1 LNVDFVTFGLKSLT
15 MTNRKLLFI
24 LLLFLYTEISTAQ
37 KKETR
42 PNIIYMMADDLGYA
56 DLSCY
61 GRKDYQTPN
70 LDKLCSQGVKFMNAY
85 ATAPVCTPTRVAFM
99 TGRYPAR
106 LEVGLYE
113 PIAEGPKD
121 SMVGLAPNTPSIATR
136 LKKAGYETYLVGKWH
151 LGYKPQCSPIRNG
164 FDYFYGFHAGA
175 IDYISHSNDLYENET
190 KIEQPGYTTDLW
202 ANKSIEL
209 ISKQHA
215 KPFFLAVMFN
225 APHWPWQGPGDKPY
239 PAGFENWTKNGSPG
253 IYARMMRSL
262 DSAVGRIVNT
272 VDSLGIGNNTVI
284 IFTSDNGGERFSD
297 NGIYKSSKMNLW
309 EGGIR
314 EPAFVRW
321 TGRIKGNS
329 ETNQVVSTMDWTATI
344 LALGKAKPE
353 PKFPLDGMNVMP
365 VLLGR
370 EFPFDRIIYWR
381 IFQRRQH
388 KAMRLGRWKYLE
400 DEKKNEY
407 LFDLNT
413 DPKEEN
419 NLKEKHAALFQQMK
433 KKYADWEKTML
444 KPIPLAEGSH

>member
-1 LNVDFVTFGLKSLT
+1 MPNQKFFLLITF
-15 MTNRKLLFI
+15 LFSAPF
-24 LLLFLYTEISTAQ
+24 LFAQ
-37 KKETR
+37 KKDLR
-42 PNIIYMMADDLGYA
+42 PNIIYMMTDDLGYA

-121 SMVGLAPNTPSIATR
+121 SLVGLTPKTPSIASR

-151 LGYKPQCSPIRNG
+151 LGYQPSCSPIKNG

-175 IDYISHSNDLYENET
+175 IDYISHSSDLYENET
-190 KIEQPGYTTDLW
+190 KIEQSGYTTDLW
-202 ANKSIEL
+202 AGKAIEL
-209 ISKQHA
+209 INKAHT
-215 KPFFLAVMFN
+215 KPFFMAVMFN

-239 PAGFENWTKNGSPG
+239 PPGFDNWTKDGTPE
-253 IYARMMRSL
+253 IYARMMLSL
-262 DSAVGRIVNT
+262 DSAVGRIVNAI
-272 VDSLGIGNNTVI
+272 DSAGLANNTVI

-297 NGIYKSSKMNLW
+297 NGIYKGRKMTLW

-321 TGRIKGNS
+321 TGKIKEHS
-329 ETNQVVSTMDWTATI
+329 MTSQVTNTMDWTATI
-344 LALGKAKPE
+344 LSLAKAKPE
-353 PKFPLDGMNVMP
+353 PKFPLDGIDIMP
-365 VLLGR
+365 ILLGK
-370 EFPFDRIIYWR
+370 EFETDRTMYWR
-381 IFQRRQH
+381 IFQRRQN
-388 KAMRLGRWKYLE
+388 KAMRFGRWKYVQ
-400 DEKKNEY
+400 DEKKEEY
-407 LFDLNT
+407 LFDINA

-419 NLKEKHAALFQQMK
+419 NLKEKYPAVFQQLK
-433 KKYADWEKTML
+433 KKYAAWEKTML
-444 KPIPLAEGSH
+444 KPIPLAKSNE